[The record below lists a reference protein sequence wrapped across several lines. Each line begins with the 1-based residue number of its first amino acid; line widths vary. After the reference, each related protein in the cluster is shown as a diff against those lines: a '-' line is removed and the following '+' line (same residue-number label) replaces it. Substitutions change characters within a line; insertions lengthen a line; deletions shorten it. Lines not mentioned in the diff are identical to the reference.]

1 MLSEIMSCEPAGSE
15 FAYPPILSVNTDIP
29 AQPSCATN
37 RPSALSGTSRGLA
50 RLTCSAP
57 CFWRQRVN
65 RVMDEDRL
73 AVARII
79 WRAGA

>member
-15 FAYPPILSVNTDIP
+15 SAYPPILSVNTDIP

-50 RLTCSAP
+50 RLHVARR
-57 CFWRQRVN
+57 FLAARVN

-79 WRAGA
+79 RRAGA